1 MTRASLSF
9 TLALG
14 LSSAL
19 ILAQPRPAAAQT
31 TNPESATYCA
41 ETRFC
46 GSECSNTPFQ
56 PTLCW
61 TTPYGP
67 ARANVIRVEQGQQA
81 TQSTNMLYCPNGDY
95 ALCFFSGPPDPT
107 GKSGA
112 GNKAL
117 PCIVE
122 EGGKTALCTC
132 RAFSAGPYFV
142 DIHAIENLG
151 AYYQTV
157 DACGPEGQLC
167 QNIANCGPTGDKAG
181 CDNYKLAPVCG
192 YVAGQNAANPDSSL
206 IPGADL
212 ISTFSFAMSGTDGGY
227 TLGNT
232 DCGAAAYAGC
242 MTAPCSFLP
251 NQGRPVSP
259 LDGQPVECRCPIWS
273 GPYQIGQTL
282 SPEQCAIPHPV
293 SGPTYVWSAAYT
305 VAYETEK

>member
-1 MTRASLSF
+1 MTRASLRLILPLVLF
-9 TLALG
+9 
-14 LSSAL
+14 SAL
-19 ILAQPRPAAAQT
+19 AFAQPRPAAAQT
-31 TNPESATYCA
+31 TSPVDATYCS

-46 GSECSNTPFQ
+46 GDTCTNTPFV

-61 TTPYGP
+61 TTKYGP
-67 ARANVIRVEQGQQA
+67 ARANVIRVKPGEQA

-95 ALCFFSGPPDPT
+95 ALCFFSGPPDAT
-107 GKSGA
+107 GKPNT
-112 GNKAL
+112 GNKPL

-132 RAFSAGPYFV
+132 RAYSAGPYFV

-157 DACGPEGQLC
+157 DLCGHEGEKC
-167 QNIANCGPTGDKAG
+167 QNIANCGANGTKEG
-181 CDNYKLAPVCG
+181 CANYQPAPVCG
-192 YVAGQNAANPDSSL
+192 YVAGQSAAKPDSSL

-212 ISTFSFAMSGTDGGY
+212 ISTFSFAMSGKDGTY
-227 TLGNT
+227 PLGNT
-232 DCGAAAYAGC
+232 ECGAAAYAGC
-242 MTAPCSFLP
+242 MTAPCNFPP

-259 LDGQPVECRCPIWS
+259 LTGQPVECRCPIWS

-305 VAYETEK
+305 VAYETAK